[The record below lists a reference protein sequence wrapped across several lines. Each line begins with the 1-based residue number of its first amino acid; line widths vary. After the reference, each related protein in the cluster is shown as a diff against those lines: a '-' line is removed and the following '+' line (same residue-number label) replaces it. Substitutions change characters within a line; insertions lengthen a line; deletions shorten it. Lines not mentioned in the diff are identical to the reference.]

1 MVNITEYQK
10 CSCGA
15 ISLYTDNGDAYSCKQ
30 KNLRKF
36 FPNID
41 LRKIQ
46 RLPESYCCNHCVNH
60 FGLDLCGCGSG
71 EEFGKCDEG
80 YPECKQPMQVVGEY
94 TPVCAADAWI

>member
-41 LRKIQ
+41 LRKIE
-46 RLPESYCCNHCVNH
+46 RLPETYCCDHCVNH
-60 FGLDLCGCGSG
+60 YGLDLCGCGSG
-71 EEFGKCDEG
+71 EEFGKCEEG
-80 YPECKQPMQVVGEY
+80 YDECKQPMQVFGQY
-94 TPVCAADAWI
+94 THVRASDSWI